1 MEFLKFISVS
11 SETSKKVDTIHT
23 EYSEMQKDAIDY
35 FNKSTVN
42 GRMLLELG
50 FTVRELGRSLKRNL
64 MNGSIKK

>member
-35 FNKSTVN
+35 FNKSASVDDLFKYN
-42 GRMLLELG
+42 QKLEKSKEHCQRTDVARAKLY
-50 FTVRELGRSLKRNL
+50 
-64 MNGSIKK
+64 